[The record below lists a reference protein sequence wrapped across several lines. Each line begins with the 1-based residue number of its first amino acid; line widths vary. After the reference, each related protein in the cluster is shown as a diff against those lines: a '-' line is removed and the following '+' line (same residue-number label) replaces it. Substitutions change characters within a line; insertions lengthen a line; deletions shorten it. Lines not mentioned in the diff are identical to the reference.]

1 MDSDNAKPQLRRAL
15 GLADTALMIV
25 AALVSLNTM
34 APLAQN
40 GPMLLWIWPV
50 ALLVFFIPE
59 GITVVE
65 LSQHYP
71 GEGAVYVW
79 PSRLLGDYC
88 GFLSG
93 WCYWMANVVYIPTLI
108 VSSVG
113 FVAYLFGASGKG
125 LAANGVAIEAGSL
138 GLLLLVI
145 WLNVRGLASQ
155 KWLVNLAAIG
165 TLGVGAFLIV
175 LGSWLAVTHGIPTG
189 ALKWHPSGFE
199 WNWVAVFSVVCFSL
213 LGLEVASNVGGEIR
227 NPRRVLP
234 RAILLGALLV
244 ASIDLLL
251 SGSML
256 IAVPASGLSLIQGVL
271 DAAGG
276 MAAAVGLPSPVAP
289 LAGILGLAVAGT
301 AAAWTAS
308 SARLPYVAAIE
319 GHLPAAFAR
328 LHPRY
333 ASPFVSLW
341 VCGALCAVSLGVSF
355 AGAGINE
362 AFQTILDLSVIL
374 SLMQYLFMFASL
386 IALVR
391 RPAART
397 LYFRRWI
404 LTLAG
409 ISGLCTIVVATTCA
423 FIPTRQVEN
432 LGLFELKLITV
443 TILVMGT
450 GAVWFR
456 VNRRTNVGQTAA
468 DSR

>member
-1 MDSDNAKPQLRRAL
+1 MDPDDGKPELRRAL

-40 GPMLLWIWPV
+40 GPILLWIWPV

-59 GITVVE
+59 GITVIE

-79 PSRLLGDYC
+79 PGRLLGDFC

-93 WCYWMANVVYIPTLI
+93 WCYWMANIVYVPTLI
-108 VSSVG
+108 VSSAG
-113 FVAYLFGASGKG
+113 FIAYLFGASGTR
-125 LAANGVAIEAGSL
+125 LAANGLAVEAGSF
-138 GLLLLVI
+138 GLLMVVI

-155 KWLVNLAAIG
+155 KWLVNVAAIA
-165 TLGVGAFLIV
+165 TLGVGAFLII
-175 LGSWLAVTHGIPTG
+175 LGAWLAFTHGIPEG
-189 ALKWHPSGFE
+189 ALEWHPSGFD
-199 WNWVAVFSVVCFSL
+199 WNWIAVFSVVCFSL

-234 RAILLGALLV
+234 RAILLGGVMV

-251 SGSML
+251 SASML
-256 IAVPASGLSLIQGVL
+256 IASPASGLSLIQGVL
-271 DAAGG
+271 DAAVG
-276 MAAAVGLPSPVAP
+276 MAAAVGLASPAAP

-308 SARLPYVAAIE
+308 SARLPYVAALE
-319 GHLPAAFAR
+319 GHLPATFAR

-341 VCGALCAVSLGVSF
+341 VCGTLCAVSLGVSF

-391 RPAART
+391 RPAGRT

-409 ISGLCTIVVATTCA
+409 ISGLGTIVLATACA

-443 TILVMGT
+443 TILVMGM
-450 GAVWFR
+450 GAVWFH
-456 VNRRTNVGQTAA
+456 VNRRTNVAQTAA
-468 DSR
+468 DPR